1 MFPVVGGNFTSVGT
15 QQHNPCKLKE
25 AVAAQSKATNEWITE
40 RDSLLLQI
48 ESSGVS
54 SFEQRVKKEVG
65 LFSTPLVRWWA
76 LQNEVCELK
85 TELVEMVGL

>member
-1 MFPVVGGNFTSVGT
+1 MLWRSRI
-15 QQHNPCKLKE
+15 KKE
-25 AVAAQSKATNEWITE
+25 KRGRERETGDKRWPSEDCAPIRNLGCRGRVRE
-40 RDSLLLQI
+40 RDDGLTSPVLNK
-48 ESSGVS
+48 
-54 SFEQRVKKEVG
+54 VKKEVG